1 MPQNSSF
8 MCITTRQ
15 NTLNIS
21 NIKIKLHGQD
31 LTQCSCTKLLGINID
46 KHLTFDE
53 HIKYIATKVSS
64 QIGLIHRLRQFLPVS
79 VLNTVYITMIQSHFD
94 YCITVWGFTTK
105 KNILFLQRLQNRCA
119 RAVTGQFDYTVP
131 ASSLIHNLGWMTI
144 EERRFYFTSCLVYK
158 CLNNSAPS
166 YLSNRF
172 TYINES
178 HNIAHEQLLIMICYF
193 HIHSKKFSNTLLL
206 FKALKFGTVFLI
218 I

>member
-1 MPQNSSF
+1 
-8 MCITTRQ
+8 
-15 NTLNIS
+15 
-21 NIKIKLHGQD
+21 
-31 LTQCSCTKLLGINID
+31 
-46 KHLTFDE
+46 
-53 HIKYIATKVSS
+53 
-64 QIGLIHRLRQFLPVS
+64 
-79 VLNTVYITMIQSHFD
+79 MIQSHFD

-119 RAVTGQFDYTVP
+119 RAVTGQFDYTVS

-172 TYINES
+172 TYSLMSRIN
-178 HNIAHEQLLIMICYF
+178 IIMICYF

-206 FKALKFGTVFLI
+206 FTALKFGTVFLI